1 MEEIIY
7 TDLEALVLLYRNG
20 DLPED
25 QMAFKYN
32 AAPGKITWIHR
43 DELRKELA
51 LRGAYPSSNT
61 QKGKK

>member
-7 TDLEALVLLYRNG
+7 TDLNSLVLLYLNG

-32 AAPGKITWIHR
+32 AAPGKLAWAHI
-43 DELRKELA
+43 DEIKKQTA
-51 LRGAYPSSNT
+51 LGQAYPGANT
-61 QKGKK
+61 QKAKK